1 MKKYTLA
8 LILAS
13 LFSSFL
19 FAQAP
24 QGFNY
29 QGVARNT
36 FGTIITNKQI
46 GLRFTLHN
54 ATPNGT
60 AVYSETKTI
69 RTDQYGVFSLVVGTG
84 TPVSGTFNTINW
96 GSGNKYLQVEMD
108 PSGGNNYKDMGTTQL
123 MSVPFALYAASGN
136 LGPAGPQ
143 GPQGLTGAT
152 GPTGATGAQGP
163 QGVIGLTG
171 ATGPQGIQG
180 PVGATGA
187 VGPTG
192 PIGLTGATGPA
203 GPQGIQGVPGV
214 LGTGPAGGDLRGTYP
229 NPEVKGLL
237 GHDLGQTSI
246 AFADGGKVVRVN
258 DLGNGFEL
266 AAAVKPYE
274 NLNFA
279 NLNLN
284 GNGGRATVT
293 RSPDNANLIPMA
305 YGYYNGVTQTLTA
318 NTSNVTVTRYAVGRY
333 DIQINGVTIGIV
345 PWNPVTMCTL
355 GSTGGFPGGLIA
367 AYPSGL
373 PHVTVATFNPNGTDA
388 DGAFN
393 FVIYNR

>member
-8 LILAS
+8 LVLAS

-36 FGTIITNKQI
+36 FGTIITNKAI
-46 GLRFTLHN
+46 GMRFTLHN

-69 RTDQYGVFSLVVGTG
+69 NTDQYGVFSLVVGSG

-108 PSGGNNYKDMGTTQL
+108 PNGGNNYKDMGTTQL

-143 GPQGLTGAT
+143 GPIGLTGAT

-163 QGVIGLTG
+163 QGIIGLTG
-171 ATGPQGIQG
+171 ATGPQGVQG
-180 PVGATGA
+180 PIGVTGA

-237 GHDLGQTSI
+237 GHDLGQAAI

-258 DLGNGFEL
+258 DVGNSFEL
-266 AAAVKPYE
+266 SQAVRPYD

-284 GNGGRATVT
+284 GNGSRPEIT
-293 RSPDNANLIPMA
+293 RSGDNANLLPMA

-318 NTSNVTVTRYAVGRY
+318 NTANVTVTRFALGGY
-333 DIQINGVTIGIV
+333 DIKITGATIGIV

-355 GSTGGFPGGLIA
+355 GSTGGFSGGLIA
-367 AYPSGL
+367 AYSSGI
-373 PHVTVATFNPNGTDA
+373 PHITVRTYNPNGTDA

>member
-8 LILAS
+8 LIFAS

-36 FGTIITNKQI
+36 FGTIVTNKSI
-46 GLRFTLHN
+46 GMRFTLHN

-60 AVYSETKTI
+60 VVYSETKTI
-69 RTDQYGVFSLVVGTG
+69 NTDQYGVFSLVVGSG

-108 PSGGNNYKDMGTTQL
+108 PNGGNNYKDMGTTQL

-136 LGPAGPQ
+136 LGPTGPQ
-143 GPQGLTGAT
+143 GPIGLTGAT

-180 PVGATGA
+180 PIGATGA

-203 GPQGIQGVPGV
+203 GPQGIQGVPGSI
-214 LGTGPAGGDLRGTYP
+214 GAGAAGGDLTGSYP
-229 NPEVKGLL
+229 NPRVQGLL
-237 GHDLGQTSI
+237 GAPINQTSI
-246 AFADGGKVVRVN
+246 AFADGGKVVKVN
-258 DLGNGFEL
+258 GSGDGFKLGPAFE
-266 AAAVKPYE
+266 AFESV
-274 NLNFA
+274 NIA

-284 GNGGRATVT
+284 GNGNRAELT
-293 RSPDNANLIPMA
+293 RSPDNANLLPMA
-305 YGYYNGVTQTLTA
+305 YGYYNGVTQTLTG
-318 NTSNVTVTRYAVGRY
+318 NTSNVTVTRFALGGY
-333 DIQINGVTIGIV
+333 DIKINGVTIGFGA
-345 PWNPVTMCTL
+345 WNPVTMCTL
-355 GSTGGFPGGLIA
+355 GTTGGSPTGLIA
-367 AYPSGL
+367 SYPTSV
-373 PHVTVATFNPNGTDA
+373 PHITVRTFNPNGTDA